1 MLKKLVVPAL
11 ALAIALL
18 AIVASASPHPRFEAA
33 SDAFDY
39 IKTLQS
45 NDGGFPAFGPGST
58 SGSTI
63 DATFA
68 IAALGRD
75 AKLVTK
81 NGNGPDDYLATQ
93 ASSYSSDPGA
103 AAKLSLGVSIMQLN
117 PSNFG
122 GVDLLSVMNASYN
135 SGTGSY
141 GLDLFDEAYYM
152 LALVAAGQPVPPA
165 ATSHVASLQQADGGW
180 EFAPTF
186 GSDTNTAAFV
196 LEALLAAGTSPGSA
210 TVQNG
215 LAYLA
220 SAQNSGGGF
229 GFLPG
234 ELSDPNTTAVIIQAL
249 VAAGEDISDSG
260 PWAPGGNNP
269 MEALLT
275 YRNAATGAF
284 QYFGDDSPFATY
296 QAVPALML
304 APFPTIPIPKQAS
317 PGDSDG
323 DGCSDAE
330 ESGANQSLGGRR
342 DYLRPWD
349 VFDPNGDQ
357 MIDLFNDVFA
367 VAGGFGTHPGNAMY
381 SVDIDRS
388 GPPTAAQEPDPNRR
402 EVWDLGPPSGTVD
415 LFNDVFGVA
424 FQFGMDCSD

>member
-11 ALAIALL
+11 AAAIALL
-18 AIVASASPHPRFEAA
+18 AIVASASPQPRFAA
-33 SDAFDY
+33 ANGAFDY

-45 NDGGFPAFGPGST
+45 SDGGFPAFGPGST
-58 SGSTI
+58 AGSTL

-75 AKLVTK
+75 TTLVTT
-81 NGNGPDDYLATQ
+81 NGNGPDDYLAAQ
-93 ASSYSSDPGA
+93 APSYSSDPGA
-103 AAKLSLGVSIMQLN
+103 AAKLSLGVSILQLN
-117 PSNFG
+117 PSSFG

-141 GLDLFDEAYYM
+141 GLDLFDEAYYL

-165 ATSHVASLQQADGGW
+165 ATAYVASLQQGDGGW

-196 LEALLAAGTSPGSA
+196 LQALIAAGTSPGSA
-210 TVQNG
+210 TVQDG

-220 SAQNSGGGF
+220 SAQNSDGGF
-229 GFLPG
+229 GFMPG

-269 MEALLT
+269 IEALLL

-284 QYFGDDSPFATY
+284 QYFGDDSAFATY

-304 APFPTIPIPKQAS
+304 AAFPAVPIAKQAS

-323 DGCSDAE
+323 DGCSDAR
-330 ESGANQSLGGRR
+330 ESGTNPEAGGRR

-357 MIDLFNDVFA
+357 TIDLFNDIFA
-367 VAGGFGTHPGNAMY
+367 VAGAYGTHPGDAMY
-381 SVDIDRS
+381 SVDLDRS
-388 GPPTAAQEPDPNRR
+388 PPPMAAQEPDLDRR
-402 EVWDLGPPSGTVD
+402 ELWDLGPPDGTID